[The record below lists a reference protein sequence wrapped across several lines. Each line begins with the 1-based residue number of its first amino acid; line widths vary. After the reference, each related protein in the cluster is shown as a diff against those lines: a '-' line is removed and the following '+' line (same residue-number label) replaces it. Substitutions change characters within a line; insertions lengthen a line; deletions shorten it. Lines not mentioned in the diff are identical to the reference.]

1 MDSHK
6 NVHDF
11 LLKKNTT
18 SNKMSVNIFIS
29 RIEEFKNEIERYRD
43 NLTDEKQEQINYC
56 NSLLLSNDALIVKVK
71 DEQEFFDEEAYN
83 QVYVKQV
90 NQLAN
95 VMLMNLTNK

>member
-1 MDSHK
+1 MESYK
-6 NVHDF
+6 PTHDF

-18 SNKMSVNIFIS
+18 SNKMSVDIFIS
-29 RIEEFKNEIERYRD
+29 RIEDFKNEIERYRD
-43 NLTDEKQEQINYC
+43 NLTDEHQEQINYC

-95 VMLMNLTNK
+95 VILMNLTNK